1 MNGLFTALIVLLIL
15 AALGQIRIGAQVEY
29 CEEGLLVRIRAG
41 AFLIP
46 VFPVKR
52 EKNKEKQ
59 TKQAKSPQQKK
70 KKGGTL
76 QLVLDLLPLVLET
89 AGKFRRKLRV
99 DQLEMNLIICDPDPA
114 DAAIR
119 YGQANALLGSIW
131 QPVTRAFHV
140 KDGHA
145 HVGVDFEEET
155 PVLYILASLSL
166 TVAQTLGL
174 VFAFAFKGLGIL
186 IRNRSKRDTR
196 TKQEEVVSHGEQA
209 SH

>member
-1 MNGLFTALIVLLIL
+1 MNGLFTALIVLLVL
-15 AALGQIRIGAQVEY
+15 FALGQIRIGAQVEY
-29 CEEGLLVRIRAG
+29 CEDGLFVRVRTG

-52 EKNKEKQ
+52 EKGKEK
-59 TKQAKSPQQKK
+59 KAKKAKSPERE

-76 QLVLDLLPLVLET
+76 KLVLDLFPLVLET

-99 DQLEMNLIICDPDPA
+99 DRLEMKLIICDADPA

-119 YGQANALLGSIW
+119 YGQANALMGSLW
-131 QPVTRAFHV
+131 QPITQTFHV

-145 HVGVDFEEET
+145 HIGVDFEGET
-155 PVLYILASLSL
+155 PVVYILASLSL
-166 TVAQTLGL
+166 TIAQTLGL
-174 VFAFAFKGLGIL
+174 ILVFGIKGLGIL
-186 IRNRSKRDTR
+186 VRNRSKRDMR